1 MDCMN
6 EIKTEPDGFNFD
18 SNEGENF
25 MVDDYNINEAM
36 EMFNDPSALAA
47 FDENN
52 YVESTSNNSSSYHS
66 KDVNS
71 LTESN
76 EDMPDSELIRS
87 SLKKK
92 ISKQQLLQQQ
102 DALLIQKDDSLL
114 TEDELKIKKKAQNR
128 AAQRAFRERKESKL
142 NDLKSKLA
150 QSELEKQ
157 ELRRQL
163 REFQNKQNKTTN
175 EKNPPPP
182 PPPSQNTIPET
193 KFQFPK
199 DENDFVDNLLGDSM
213 PSHYKINRSKK
224 MYTPPDS
231 DGDKVLVVWAVWDY
245 ILYRVEEEDMELD
258 IIEVMLKLKGHETC
272 HGYGPAYSLKL
283 IDSIIE
289 QCNNAY

>member
-1 MDCMN
+1 MN
-6 EIKTEPDGFNFD
+6 EIKREPDGFNFD

-66 KDVNS
+66 KDMNF

-76 EDMPDSELIRS
+76 EDTPDSEHIRS

-163 REFQNKQNKTTN
+163 SEFQNQQNQSTN
-175 EKNPPPP
+175 EKKPP
-182 PPPSQNTIPET
+182 QYTIPDTT

-199 DENDFVDNLLGDSM
+199 DENDFVDNLLGDTM
-213 PSHYKINRSKK
+213 PSRYKINRSKK

-258 IIEVMLKLKGHETC
+258 IIEVMLKLKGHESC

-289 QCNNAY
+289 QCNNAS

>member
-18 SNEGENF
+18 SNEVENF

-66 KDVNS
+66 KEVNS
-71 LTESN
+71 LTGSN
-76 EDMPDSELIRS
+76 EDMPDLKLIRS

-163 REFQNKQNKTTN
+163 REFENKQNKTTN

-182 PPPSQNTIPET
+182 PPPSQYTLPET

-199 DENDFVDNLLGDSM
+199 DENDFVHNLLGDSM
-213 PSHYKINRSKK
+213 PSQYKLNRSKK

-258 IIEVMLKLKGHETC
+258 IIEVMLKLKGHEAC